1 MYNKVEGKPCPFCG
15 SEDLELD
22 NLVDADDFYVSC
34 RKCQVQQI
42 ANYTKEEAV
51 RRWNTRSLETE
62 MGAMLLSIFSHVSHG
77 GPTRE
82 EGEALL
88 KKAGLL

>member
-1 MYNKVEGKPCPFCG
+1 MSEALKSCPFCG

-42 ANYTKEEAV
+42 ANYTKEEAA

-62 MGAMLLSIFSHVSHG
+62 MGMMLLSIFSHVSHG

-88 KKAGLL
+88 KKAGLI